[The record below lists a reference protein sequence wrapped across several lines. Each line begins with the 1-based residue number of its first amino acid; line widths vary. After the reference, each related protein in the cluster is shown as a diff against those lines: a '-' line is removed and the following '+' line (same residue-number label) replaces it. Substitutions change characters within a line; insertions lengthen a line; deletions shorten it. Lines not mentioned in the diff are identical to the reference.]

1 MPSTSPSSAAGETG
15 RPRGGFVVVAG
26 PDGTGKSSL
35 AASLVERLRTSGH
48 PVRHFHH
55 RFRAL
60 PASATSSRPTTEPH
74 AQTPYPQWLS
84 SIKVLYLFVDQ
95 LIGWLVTV
103 RPLRRRGG
111 WVVVERGWFDLAVDP
126 LRYRIHPGDRLVE
139 RLGRLLPGADAT
151 IILVADERV
160 IRQRKS
166 ELEPEELSRQL
177 RRWQSLAERIPRAVV
192 LEAGEPMEAVLESA
206 VRALGIDQRT
216 G

>member
-1 MPSTSPSSAAGETG
+1 MPSTSPSLAAGEAG
-15 RPRGGFVVVAG
+15 RRRGGFAVVAG

-35 AASLVERLRTSGH
+35 AASLVEQLRTSGH

-60 PASATSSRPTTEPH
+60 PASAMSSRPTAQPH
-74 AQTPYPQWLS
+74 AQTPYPRWLS

-103 RPLRRRGG
+103 GPLRRRGG

-126 LRYRIHPGDRLVE
+126 LRYRIRPGGRLVE

-177 RRWQSLAERIPRAVV
+177 RRWQSLAETIPRAVV
-192 LEAGEPMEAVLESA
+192 LDAGEPMEAVLESA
-206 VRALGIDQRT
+206 VRALGIDQWT